1 VVELRVDKAT
11 QRKLKLKS
19 RRVGRMR
26 TTISGSTR
34 TMRVKFTR
42 AAKRALSNR
51 SRVRVIVTAVVPGA
65 QEGGR
70 FIVSARL
77 R

>member
-1 VVELRVDKAT
+1 MKFSKAARKALRN
-11 QRKLKLKS
+11 RK
-19 RRVGRMR
+19 
-26 TTISGSTR
+26 
-34 TMRVKFTR
+34 
-42 AAKRALSNR
+42 
-51 SRVRVIVTAVVPGA
+51 RVRVIVTAVVPGA